1 MNLIDTFGM
10 IETRIVEEGGTVMSF
25 IKKIKDSASRVTEKA
40 QNSVEIGKLNGLI
53 SDVEQEMEVEFTKMG
68 RLFYDGYR
76 SKDMSVAEGKMVE
89 LSRNCSKLQEKIE
102 VLRTR
107 IAELKNERLCSCGHI
122 VALDANFCP
131 KCGSKLEP
139 LSASRKVPPTPV
151 FVQSVNEDDEDQY
164 YGADELTDEEKEI
177 AMKLHPQSVV
187 YAEVQ
192 HLDDELPFEE
202 YKASEQ
208 DIERERKQADQLE
221 RERKRQLELDRRFG
235 EWHKNEHQE
244 ESAVTEDNG
253 VRDMIQCQ
261 ICRNELPKG
270 SLWCPRCGS
279 EQI

>member
-1 MNLIDTFGM
+1 
-10 IETRIVEEGGTVMSF
+10 MSF

-68 RLFYDGYR
+68 RLFYEGYR

-107 IAELKNERLCSCGHI
+107 IAELKNERLCPCGHI

-139 LSASRKVPPTPV
+139 LSASRKVPSTPV

-208 DIERERKQADQLE
+208 DIERERKQAEQLE